1 MWHKPGVKSRLGTP
15 YTRTSSMQTLLANIG
30 FLVNISETCLVL
42 LMNYCVSNE
51 LRVLK
56 KNRYMK
62 NLHKKVIIDDTG
74 FRWDSVSV

>member
-1 MWHKPGVKSRLGTP
+1 MWHIPGIKCRLGTP
-15 YTRTSSMQTLLANIG
+15 YTRTNSMQTSLANKG

-42 LMNYCVSNE
+42 LINYCVSNE